1 MLLVTTS
8 VTTRITAGESVL
20 RMDAGIPIVPGLRT
34 LVWIW
39 FVMDF
44 FVGATRF
51 LRGMV
56 PNDLLPFE
64 VVAVRRPIVVTSTRW
79 NRGSLG
85 VL

>member
-1 MLLVTTS
+1 M
-8 VTTRITAGESVL
+8 RITAGESVL
-20 RMDAGIPIVPGLRT
+20 RMDAGIPLVPRLQT

-39 FVMDF
+39 FAMDF

-64 VVAVRRPIVVTSTRW
+64 VVAVRRPIVVTSRSGPHRLWT
-79 NRGSLG
+79 
-85 VL
+85 VC